1 MSSLSP
7 PQFITMLSSWLFKF
21 TSKHAHGNQILTREY
36 HPNQIS
42 EWMDHIVRAY
52 LAYTGTVPTLTSQ
65 SCSQAESITF
75 TIVQPPRH
83 GAIERAARG
92 QHFHLTSSFTMED
105 IYQNRV
111 SYSHDGS
118 NSLKDRF
125 TFTVSDGT
133 NPFFMIEE
141 GGKE

>member
-1 MSSLSP
+1 MRV
-7 PQFITMLSSWLFKF
+7 QEGVRKTITEFELKAVDVD
-21 TSKHAHGNQILTREY
+21 TE
-36 HPNQIS
+36 
-42 EWMDHIVRAY
+42 
-52 LAYTGTVPTLTSQ
+52 
-65 SCSQAESITF
+65 AESITF

-83 GAIERAARG
+83 GTIERTARG
-92 QHFHLTSSFTMED
+92 QRFHQTSSFTMED

-133 NPFFMIEE
+133 NPFFIIEE
-141 GGKE
+141 GGEEVRAGAEEAWQSSQRPHGDGCTQHSTEFLLC